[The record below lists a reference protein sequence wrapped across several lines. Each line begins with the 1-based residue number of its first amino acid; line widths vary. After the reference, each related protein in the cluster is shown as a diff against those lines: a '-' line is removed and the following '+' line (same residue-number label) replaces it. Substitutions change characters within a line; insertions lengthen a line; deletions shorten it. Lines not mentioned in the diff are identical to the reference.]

1 MDKNEWVAR
10 CSARLLAQWSRIL
23 REQRYEVAVELHCD
37 GRWKQLEPEHAA
49 AEWLLQGIPGEG
61 RRDAI

>member
-1 MDKNEWVAR
+1 MDANEWVAR
-10 CSARLLAQWSRIL
+10 CFARLLAQWSRIL
-23 REQRYEVAVELHCD
+23 REQRDEVAVELHYD

-49 AEWLLQGIPGEG
+49 AEWLLQDIPGEG